1 MEIYKNANSDIQALI
16 RSCYRPVHPC
26 AIMIKTEFDN
36 MINFFNWHYVL
47 QYRDISVLI
56 DLEYFQGYKLI

>member
-16 RSCYRPVHPC
+16 RSFYRPVHPC